1 MEVISIERS
10 IYEELLTSFFVLCS
24 TFRNLAL
31 PARSY
36 YNSEMKRKAA
46 FLLHFTRFFVT
57 LPLRWRTYSVSTKK
71 ETSFFVLC
79 STFRNFVPK

>member
-36 YNSEMKRKAA
+36 CNSEMKRKASFSFA
-46 FLLHFTRFFVT
+46 FH
-57 LPLRWRTYSVSTKK
+57 
-71 ETSFFVLC
+71 SF
-79 STFRNFVPK
+79 FRNFAIKMANLLRLDKKRNKFLCFVLDFS